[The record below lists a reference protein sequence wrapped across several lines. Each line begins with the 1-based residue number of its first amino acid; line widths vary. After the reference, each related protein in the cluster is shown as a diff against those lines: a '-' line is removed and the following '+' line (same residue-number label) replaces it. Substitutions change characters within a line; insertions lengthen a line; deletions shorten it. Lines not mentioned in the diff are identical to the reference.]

1 VWTDRSSVKGN
12 LDFKPKISLSIASL
26 SVLGKDYKIGSVCFS
41 TYQIL
46 PSIIEEVK
54 ADMLVRS
61 QNNVYEWIDMFTCG
75 LMFQPSLA

>member
-1 VWTDRSSVKGN
+1 MIGFD
-12 LDFKPKISLSIASL
+12 PL

-75 LMFQPSLA
+75 LMFQPSLAILFKPFGFLALK